1 MIWILLVLLTVVG
14 GVAAVGIAMKN
25 QRKQI
30 GGGDGQKMLPSVG
43 DNLLERTI
51 SDLRVD
57 DVLTMDGRDFIC
69 EGMISY
75 DEDGHRW
82 KGSRVVDGTDVQ
94 WLVIGLERASSSS
107 TRLLKQDDST
117 PITGYPPEAIVVGEV
132 RYVLDKRGAATC
144 SLFGDIGGLGALKKG
159 RPEGHVER
167 CRWWLYSAP
176 GDDTLLVEQWGS
188 DYRVLRGKKIV
199 DGTIELI
206 PGS

>member
-1 MIWILLVLLTVVG
+1 MIWILLVVLTVLG
-14 GVAAVGIAMKN
+14 GVAAVSIAVKG

-30 GGGDGQKMLPSVG
+30 GGGSPKQLASG
-43 DNLLERTI
+43 DRLLERTVR
-51 SDLRVD
+51 DLRVD
-57 DVLTMDGRDFIC
+57 DVLTMDGKDFLC
-69 EGMISY
+69 EGVIAY

-82 KGSRVVDGTDVQ
+82 AGGRVVDGKDVQ
-94 WLVIGLERASSSS
+94 WLVIGIERAASHT
-107 TRLLKQDDST
+107 TRALVQDEST

-144 SLFGDIGGLGALKKG
+144 QLFGDVGGLGGLKND

-188 DYRVLRGKKIV
+188 DYRVLRGKKVV
-199 DGTIELI
+199 DGTVELM